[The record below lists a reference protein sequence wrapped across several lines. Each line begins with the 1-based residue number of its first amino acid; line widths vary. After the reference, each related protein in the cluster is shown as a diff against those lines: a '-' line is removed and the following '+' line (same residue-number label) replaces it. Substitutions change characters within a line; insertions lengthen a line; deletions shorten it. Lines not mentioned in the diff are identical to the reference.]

1 MTFYTGNNN
10 IFYLELAMDRT
21 EFIKVVDFEPQER
34 PDPDALMA
42 QANASAPPQRL
53 NRPAARTPT
62 NCSSPWA
69 CRPRPPLRGQNPD
82 ACGCIRRLR
91 ETISLTCR

>member
-69 CRPRPPLRGQNPD
+69 CRPRP
-82 ACGCIRRLR
+82 CGAK
-91 ETISLTCR
+91 TLTPADVSGGSGKRYR